1 MPLALSSFKA
11 RESQGEFLTFN
22 QDNFLTVSVN
32 QALLIVPD
40 FVENTK
46 VFLTVPAVPSEVLG
60 PVHYISSP
68 SLYQVISLH
77 QSFLT
82 IPSLFVFHS
91 GALHSKCKV
100 KEFQE
105 FSSECRL
112 RA

>member
-1 MPLALSSFKA
+1 MA
-11 RESQGEFLTFN
+11 RESQGELLTFK

-40 FVENTK
+40 FVEYTK
-46 VFLTVPAVPSEVLG
+46 GFLIVPAVPNEVLG
-60 PVHYISSP
+60 SVHYTSSP

-77 QSFLT
+77 HTFLSV
-82 IPSLFVFHS
+82 PSLFVFYS